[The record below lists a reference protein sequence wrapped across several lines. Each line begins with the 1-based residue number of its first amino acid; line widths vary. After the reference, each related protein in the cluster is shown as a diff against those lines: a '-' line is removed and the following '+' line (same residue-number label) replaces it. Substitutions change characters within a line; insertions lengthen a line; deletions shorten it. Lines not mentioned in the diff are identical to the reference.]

1 MRKDYEEKIE
11 QGKEYV
17 KEHKDGIKKVLL
29 GAGLFGAGMIF
40 GVKLYDKAV
49 SVNVSKTGYKTMGRV
64 LDAGASAMLDM
75 IADNAPEA
83 LKVMD
88 KEIGNKVIEMEKY
101 YLMQPSVVSTIAK
114 NSMKIKR

>member
-40 GVKLYDKAV
+40 GVKVCDMSATYGVK
-49 SVNVSKTGYKTMGRV
+49 KKGYKAMRNV

-83 LKVMD
+83 LNVID
-88 KEIGNKVIEMEKY
+88 KCVGDRTIDMEKY
-101 YLMQPSVVSTIAK
+101 YLMQPGVISLITRH
-114 NSMKIKR
+114 SMKVK